1 MNVKVWITSLNSHFT
16 HQEAQHKILKSK
28 IAEPGTPHFLSLYQD
43 IVAWSQDEKCGLKYD
58 IHTSTSS
65 VRTLDQNDTA
75 LAKKKAP
82 TYQKKCVGEGL
93 KGVRSIDS

>member
-1 MNVKVWITSLNSHFT
+1 MTVNTKSHYFGRNFLQKKRVKWRLHPLIHTFPSGNS
-16 HQEAQHKILKSK
+16 AQNL
-28 IAEPGTPHFLSLYQD
+28 
-43 IVAWSQDEKCGLKYD
+43 VAWSQDEKCGLKYD

-75 LAKKKAP
+75 FAKKKAP